1 MKLLG
6 GVFSSFVVATSKV
19 DDRLRYMDSPVS
31 AKAALLQALIRGEGY
46 GLDLIERV
54 KERTQGRVILGQGSA
69 YPALRELER
78 EGLAKSWEADP
89 TPERGGR
96 PRVYYKLTA
105 SGQRAALD
113 NQRTVAS
120 LFAIPETS

>member
-1 MKLLG
+1 MLL
-6 GVFSSFVVATSKV
+6 AMEAPIT
-19 DDRLRYMDSPVS
+19 

-46 GLDLIERV
+46 GLELIERV
-54 KERTQGRVILGQGSA
+54 KQRTQGKISLGQGSA

-78 EGLAKSWEADP
+78 EGLVKSWEADP

-105 SGQRAALD
+105 TGQRAALAD
-113 NQRTVAS
+113 QQTVAS
-120 LFAIPETS
+120 LFLQPEVV